1 MNMASPN
8 NPNEEDFKKR
18 EAEAEAMRQRIMM
31 ALLDPSARQ
40 RLANVR
46 MVKPDLAQAVEN
58 YLVNAAST
66 GRLNHALSDEELKR
80 ILLSIQSPKKD
91 FKINR
96 I

>member
-1 MNMASPN
+1 MASSH
-8 NPNEEDFKKR
+8 NPNEEDLKRR

-31 ALLDPSARQ
+31 TLLDESARQ

-66 GRLNHALSDEELKR
+66 GRLNHALTDEELKR

-91 FKINR
+91 FR
-96 I
+96 IKRI